1 MNWILWKQNL
11 LTNRYF
17 ILFTSLSLLYCRTIV
32 HKSLSNSPIIL
43 TQNRQWRTSVK
54 KQWIPHPPYH
64 VPDFHSLRS
73 IRQFQVKKKKKRGMK
88 RREQKREGSSDRPS
102 IHRYNV
108 PLLRLLISSSLA
120 RCSFGHS
127 FYLQTERRALSKQ
140 PHYFRY
146 GPVARVIVD

>member
-73 IRQFQVKKKKKRGMK
+73 IRQFQVKKKKKK
-88 RREQKREGSSDRPS
+88 EGWKD
-102 IHRYNV
+102 
-108 PLLRLLISSSLA
+108 
-120 RCSFGHS
+120 
-127 FYLQTERRALSKQ
+127 ESKK
-140 PHYFRY
+140 
-146 GPVARVIVD
+146 GKARVIDHRYIGTMYLCYASLYLPHSLGALSAILSTCKQRDEHSRSNHTISDTTRLRVSL